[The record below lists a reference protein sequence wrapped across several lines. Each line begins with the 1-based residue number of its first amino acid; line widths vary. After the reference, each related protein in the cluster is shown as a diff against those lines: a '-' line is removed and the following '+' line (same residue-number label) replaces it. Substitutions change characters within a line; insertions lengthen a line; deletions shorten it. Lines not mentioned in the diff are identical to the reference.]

1 MSEKERRKIKYLV
14 GKKDE
19 CIKIKNK
26 IIEIIDKEG
35 EQIMSE
41 ADKMFEELEY
51 KKYKSEDG
59 NKEKYIR
66 NGLEIILFDN
76 ERHIV
81 TAYIWNDG
89 AREIPKVLDMQELQ
103 AINKKVEELKWKK

>member
-1 MSEKERRKIKYLV
+1 
-14 GKKDE
+14 
-19 CIKIKNK
+19 
-26 IIEIIDKEG
+26 
-35 EQIMSE
+35 MSE

-76 ERHIV
+76 EKQFV
-81 TAYIWNDG
+81 TTYIWNDG
-89 AREIPKVLDMQELQ
+89 AREIPKILNTKELQ
-103 AINKKVEELKWKK
+103 AINKKVEESKWTK